1 MNSQLEKDVKNRIL
15 MINEDIR
22 KNLLSLDLEDSMS
35 AEEYT
40 TFKDTETLTAELTED
55 ADGLRLAIKNLETQ
69 VEDSLQISEE
79 KIALKV
85 KKADAVTELNVEN
98 DQLTFTTK
106 EFIVDTP
113 NFKVNS
119 SGCYVNGT
127 IYANSLTAAGWSVSG
142 NTINGGE
149 SAIITGGNISAK
161 TATCKYVEAK
171 TFDLNADNLLHDV
184 NISKSQWVVGDMNG
198 VRTRFVGSMH
208 LMEYECNCNGGLEST
223 NGDIFCSRFRLVY
236 DSSYTKNRNI
246 IECDTMIAKDS
257 TYSDARLKE
266 NVTDISDT
274 QAAALIKL
282 RPVGYKL
289 KSTGKR
295 AAGLIAQ
302 EVLKLKDEIG
312 SDVLIGENKGYYTL
326 CYTQLIPLMIKQIQ
340 LNNAKLERIKTNG
353 TDSV

>member
-1 MNSQLEKDVKNRIL
+1 MNLQLEKDIKNRIV

-22 KNLLSLDLEDSMS
+22 KNLLCIDLEDSMS

-55 ADGLRLAIKNLETQ
+55 ADGLRLAIKNLTTE
-69 VEDSLQISEE
+69 VENTLKVSDEQIS
-79 KIALKV
+79 LKV

-98 DQLTFTTK
+98 GQLTFTTK
-106 EFIVDTP
+106 QFIVNTP

-127 IYANSLTAAGWSVSG
+127 IYANSLSAAGWSMSG
-142 NTINGGE
+142 NKIDGGE
-149 SAIITGGNISAK
+149 SSIMSGGNIYAK
-161 TATCKYVEAK
+161 TATCKYVSAK
-171 TFDLNADNLLHDV
+171 TFNLNADNLLHDV
-184 NISKSQWVVGDMNG
+184 DISNSQWNVGDSQG
-198 VRTRFVGSMH
+198 VKTKFVGNMQ
-208 LMEYECNCNGGLEST
+208 LNEAGCTCNGGLESA

-246 IECDTMIAKDS
+246 IECDTMIAKSS
-257 TYSDARLKE
+257 TFSDARLKE
-266 NVTDISDT
+266 NVTDISEA
-274 QAAALIKL
+274 QAATLSKL
-282 RPVGYKL
+282 RPVGFCL
-289 KSTGKR
+289 KKTGRR

-302 EVLKLKDEIG
+302 EVLQLKENIG

-326 CYTQLIPLMIKQIQ
+326 SYAQLIPLMIKQIQ
-340 LNNAKLERIKTNG
+340 LNNAKLERMRKNG